1 MGGLKFII
9 TVSVL
14 KMNAIR
20 TMQILWYI
28 ILLITNN
35 MAINPNI
42 ITVRTFNCR
51 GAMSSCIYIQDLL
64 STTDILCVQEHHLTT
79 ENESFLSTL
88 HSDYSCFIRC
98 ESNISLDGIMTRQCG
113 IAIMWKNNVGY
124 AVTPLSVGDNR
135 IQGIRLDQT
144 GQMPIY
150 VFNVYL
156 PSANHDFYEYEEC
169 LNNISDIYSYY
180 INEGVVILAG
190 DLDTD
195 FQLGQKSYIRAG
207 CDVRRI
213 RMLEQFMLSTNQ
225 QSLVTHSMCKGP
237 LLTYYP
243 YSGDHGS
250 QIDHIFIQN
259 SHLHMVEHVM
269 VHGDDELNTSDH
281 HPVCLRILCN
291 IPRFGAKS
299 RTTYRW
305 DKSDPTIYRDTLEGC
320 VIVKNL
326 TNRRI
331 NSRDD
336 IDNLYK
342 EIQISILETSDKC
355 IPKSQFCAYKKPYW
369 TDEIKQLYARQRQ
382 MRRIW
387 INQGQPRGSTYQS
400 YVDYKSAKNI
410 FAKTSKKSASEYEQ
424 RQYDD
429 VMRDEHGVYD
439 KQCGKI
445 IIKIF

>member
-1 MGGLKFII
+1 
-9 TVSVL
+9 
-14 KMNAIR
+14 MNAIR
-20 TMQILWYI
+20 TMQILWYMR
-28 ILLITNN
+28 LLITNN

-64 STTDILCVQEHHLTT
+64 STTDILCVQEHHLIT

-98 ESNISLDGIMTRQCG
+98 KSNISLDGIMTRQGG

-124 AVTPLSVGDNR
+124 AVTPLSVGDSR
-135 IQGIRLDQT
+135 IQGIRVDQS

-156 PSANHDFYEYEEC
+156 PSANHDFYEYEDC
-169 LNNISDIYSYY
+169 LNSLSDIYSYY

-190 DLDTD
+190 DFNTD
-195 FQLGQKSYIRAG
+195 FHLGQRSYIRAG

-269 VHGDDELNTSDH
+269 VHGDDALNTSDH

-299 RTTYRW
+299 RTIYRW
-305 DKSDPTIYRDTLEGC
+305 DKADPTIYRDTLEGC

-355 IPKSQFCAYKKPYW
+355 IPKSHFCAYKKPYW

-400 YVDYKSAKNI
+400 YVTINLP
-410 FAKTSKKSASEYEQ
+410 
-424 RQYDD
+424 
-429 VMRDEHGVYD
+429 
-439 KQCGKI
+439 KI
-445 IIKIF
+445 YLLRL